1 MAYTETKTTSY
12 GSRLGSSFRGIGTG
26 LLLFAGATALL
37 WWNEG
42 RAVHTAQDIK
52 EVGKNAQH
60 VDDISTADASLEG
73 QLIHANGSALTQDVL
88 TDASFGVS
96 VNALSLVRDVEYY
109 QWNEHQRT
117 ETKEKIGGSKEE
129 VTTYTYAMDW
139 SSSPVN
145 SASFK
150 DPEYQGK
157 NWVIATFDDL
167 TSYAA
172 NVSFGAYALN
182 DSQIHRLANRLPKQ
196 PLTLDLNPEQL
207 AEMNQDVKQ
216 QVVKHSQSLTAT
228 MTEQLLNDTIL
239 KYVSVQGNQIYLGKD
254 PSQPQVGDVRIT
266 FRRTILPSD
275 ISLIAVVK
283 GNSFTSY
290 KTKNDS
296 NDEYLSVGTYTLAE
310 MMQSAEEGNT
320 TMTWVLRV
328 IGFLLAF
335 AALRMVFD
343 LLVTLLKVLPFL
355 ASIMN
360 WGVKLVCGLVAAV
373 WSLVIIALAWIW
385 YRPVVGI
392 SLLVVAGG
400 LIYYFATKGKT
411 QHEGQSSLQ

>member
-12 GSRLGSSFRGIGTG
+12 GSRLGGSFKGIGTG

-60 VDDISTADASLEG
+60 VEDVSTIDPSLEG
-73 QLIHANGSALTQDVL
+73 QLIHANGSALTADVL
-88 TDASFGVS
+88 SDASFGVS
-96 VNALSLVRDVEYY
+96 INALSLDRDVEYY
-109 QWNEHQRT
+109 QWSEHQRT

-129 VTTYTYAMDW
+129 TTTYTYAQEW
-139 SSSPVN
+139 CSSPVN

-150 DPEYQGK
+150 DPDYQNR
-157 NWVIATFDDL
+157 NWTIATFDDK
-167 TSYAA
+167 TFYAE

-182 DSQIHRLANRLPKQ
+182 ESQIHRLARMLPKQ
-196 PLTLDLNPEQL
+196 PMSLEVGPELLQELNG
-207 AEMNQDVKQ
+207 DVKQ
-216 QVVKHSQSLTAT
+216 QIVKHSQSLSSAV
-228 MTEQLLNDTIL
+228 TEQLLNDTTL
-239 KYVSVQGNQIYLGKD
+239 RYVSVQGNKIYLGKN
-254 PSQPQVGDVRIT
+254 PSTPEVGDVRIT
-266 FRRTILPSD
+266 FSRTILPSD
-275 ISLIAVVK
+275 VSLIAVVK

-290 KTKNDS
+290 KTKNNS
-296 NDEYLSVGTYTLAE
+296 NDEYLSLGTHSLGE

-320 TMTWVLRV
+320 MLTWIMRFV
-328 IGFLLAF
+328 GFLLVF
-335 AALRMVFD
+335 AALRIIFD

-360 WGVKLVCGLVAAV
+360 WGVKIVCGLVAAV

-392 SLLVVAGG
+392 SLLVIAAG
-400 LIYYFATKGKT
+400 LIYYFVTKGKA
-411 QHEGQSSLQ
+411 QHEGQASLD